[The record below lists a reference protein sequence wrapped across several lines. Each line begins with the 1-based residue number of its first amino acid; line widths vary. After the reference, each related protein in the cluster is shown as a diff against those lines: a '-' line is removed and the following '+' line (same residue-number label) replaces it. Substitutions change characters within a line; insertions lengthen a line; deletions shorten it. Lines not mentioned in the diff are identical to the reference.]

1 MLDSKK
7 IYLPEI
13 DGIRAFAV
21 TIVIIN
27 HFNKDFLPSGFLGV
41 DIFFLIS
48 GFVITSSLI
57 GRSEIDFWGLISSF
71 YSRRIKRIL
80 PALTLM
86 SNNFKH
92 CFMFF

>member
-1 MLDSKK
+1 MLNSKK
-7 IYLPEI
+7 IYFPEI

-71 YSRRIKRIL
+71 YSRRIKRIFE
-80 PALTLM
+80 
-86 SNNFKH
+86 SGIKRR
-92 CFMFF
+92 